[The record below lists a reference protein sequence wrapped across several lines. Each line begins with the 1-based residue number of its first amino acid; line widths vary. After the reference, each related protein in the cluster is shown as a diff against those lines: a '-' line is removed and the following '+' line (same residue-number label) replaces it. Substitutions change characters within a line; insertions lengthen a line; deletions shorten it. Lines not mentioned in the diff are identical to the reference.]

1 MTHVTCSRLTAKNQ
15 DQLQNPTLGGWVWAL
30 PFTYTHITH
39 VTRNSVVCYWYWK
52 NTRHWLQPMCLSP
65 FFVHKCHCQ
74 TADRRG
80 LLLYALCQD
89 TVASFVCMT
98 VYLNIT
104 LGTLTSVMPSLL
116 VSCLLCYYV
125 RSLYCSEFFSVIGI
139 VYTIDWFV
147 TTSCLLLILNL
158 FLLIELFESV
168 KWFSKWCVME
178 VYIVVTVPCTIACKW

>member
-39 VTRNSVVCYWYWK
+39 VYSKLCSLLLVLKKHKALTPTNVSC
-52 NTRHWLQPMCLSP
+52 HL

-104 LGTLTSVMPSLL
+104 LGTLTSVVPSLL

-125 RSLYCSEFFSVIGI
+125 RSLYCSEFFSTYEWHCI
-139 VYTIDWFV
+139 YDW
-147 TTSCLLLILNL
+147 LICYYKLSASYIEP
-158 FLLIELFESV
+158 FLVDWTVWERA
-168 KWFSKWCVME
+168 
-178 VYIVVTVPCTIACKW
+178 VVFKMVCDGGVHCCNCSMYYSM